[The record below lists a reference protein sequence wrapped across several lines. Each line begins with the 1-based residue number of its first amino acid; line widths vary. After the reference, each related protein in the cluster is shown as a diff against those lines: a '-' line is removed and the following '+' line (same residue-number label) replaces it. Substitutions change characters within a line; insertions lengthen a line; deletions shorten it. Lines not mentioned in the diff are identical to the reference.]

1 MMTYHEIPLVEIG
14 TLTYGLNDLVARTL
28 ALAPLVAEAGYI
40 FLSLVNLPL
49 GDQLDCPSLI
59 VFQAASHGIVLAKL
73 GNEKYILLKPINL
86 LTKLVIVEGGA
97 DILVG

>member
-28 ALAPLVAEAGYI
+28 ALAPLVAEAGHI

-73 GNEKYILLKPINL
+73 GNEKYILLKPRNL